1 MRPSLNSFRNGVTYG
16 VMFAAACLLASC
28 ALQQTAPLPP
38 RKAPLGANI
47 EGIADWMRSMPFADV
62 MKSTR
67 AFGKPDQPW
76 VAISNLDAQGWPKE
90 DFGLVLFAALNGV
103 KGLGGTYKISFKSNG
118 TPQIKAVASSA
129 NITNLKKTADTWTA
143 DMIPPNEFEQ
153 IMLSFTG
160 TNGGV
165 RDLKIMRPGTQPSD
179 TFYKPF
185 LDHVRRFT
193 TIRYMDWGSTN
204 GNRLEKWEDRPTPSS
219 PSFSGPKGVAYE
231 TMIDLSNTI
240 KADAWIC
247 IPAHANDQYVK
258 NLAELCKKRL
268 DPSLKL
274 YVEYSNEVWN
284 WSFEQ
289 ATHNMNM
296 ANADAA
302 KDPKMSWDGQS
313 SKWTW
318 PARRIGKRTA
328 EISETFKAVY
338 GADFKTKVRPV
349 LCTQV
354 VWPENWLYEGMNYI
368 AHNYAK
374 PNEVIYAIAGA
385 PYFNAEE
392 AKKLP
397 NATKDDILNALE
409 KVVDEMPNWAKFKEH
424 QQIMQKYG
432 VKWLCYEAGPDTFG
446 PEHIQAK
453 KASQFDPRMERILAK
468 YWKTW
473 RSGGG
478 DLMNYFIAGA
488 TNYDSQYGT
497 WGLTDDITK
506 TDTAKI
512 RALDAILNGKL

>member
-1 MRPSLNSFRNGVTYG
+1 MMKPMALI
-16 VMFAAACLLASC
+16 AAALVLGC
-28 ALQQTAPLPP
+28 QTASVAPA
-38 RKAPLGANI
+38 RKAPLGANV

-62 MKSTR
+62 MKSSR

-76 VAISNLDAQGWPKE
+76 VTISNLDAQGWPKE
-90 DFGLVLFAALNGV
+90 DFGVILFAALNGV
-103 KGLGGTYKISFKSNG
+103 KNLGGTYKMSFRCAG
-118 TPQIKAVASSA
+118 TPTIRAVASAA
-129 NITNLKKTADTWTA
+129 NITNLKKSGDTWTA
-143 DMIPPNEFEQ
+143 DLTPPNEFEQ
-153 IMLSFTG
+153 LMLSFTN

-165 RDLKIMRPGTQPSD
+165 RDLKIMRPGTKPTD

-185 LDHVRRFT
+185 VDHVRRFT

-204 GNRLEKWEDRPTPSS
+204 GNPIEKWKDRTLPTTPSWARRE
-219 PSFSGPKGVAYE
+219 GVPYE
-231 TMIDLSNTI
+231 TMIDLSNEI

-247 IPAHANDQYVK
+247 VPAHADNAFVT

-284 WSFEQ
+284 WGFEQ
-289 ATHNMNM
+289 ATYNKNRAEAEA
-296 ANADAA
+296 AN
-302 KDPKMSWDGQS
+302 DPKMSWDGAN

-328 EISETFKAVY
+328 EISDAFKAVY
-338 GADFKTKVRPV
+338 GSEFKTRVRPV
-349 LCTQV
+349 LCTQI

-385 PYFNAEE
+385 PYFNSEE
-392 AKKLP
+392 AKKTP

-409 KVVDEMPNWAKFKEH
+409 KVINEMPKWAKFKEH
-424 QQIMQKYG
+424 QEIMKKYG

-446 PEHIQAK
+446 PEHIAAK
-453 KASQFDPRMERILAK
+453 KASQFDPRMEALLVK
-468 YWKTW
+468 YYKTW

-478 DLMNYFIAGA
+478 ELMNYFIAGA
-488 TNYDSQYGT
+488 TNWDTQYGT
-497 WGLTDDITK
+497 WGLTDDLSK
-506 TDTAKI
+506 TDTPKI
-512 RALDAILNGKL
+512 RAIDAILSGK

>member
-1 MRPSLNSFRNGVTYG
+1 MIV
-16 VMFAAACLLASC
+16 AACLIASC
-28 ALQQTAPLPP
+28 STQIPTPP

-62 MKSTR
+62 MKSSR
-67 AFGKPDQPW
+67 SFGKSDQPW

-90 DFGLVLFAALNGV
+90 DFGVVLFAALNGV
-103 KGLGGTYKISFKSNG
+103 KNLGGTYKMSFKCNG
-118 TPQIKAVASSA
+118 TPNIKAVASSA
-129 NITNLKKTADTWTA
+129 NITNLRKTGDTWTA
-143 DMIPPNEFEQ
+143 DMTPPNEFEQ
-153 IMLSFTG
+153 IMLSVTN

-165 RDLKIMRPGTQPSD
+165 RELKIMRPGTQPTD
-179 TFYKPF
+179 TFYRPF

-193 TIRYMDWGSTN
+193 TIRYMDWGHTN
-204 GNRLEKWEDRPTPSS
+204 GNTQQTWEQRSTPST
-219 PSFSGPKGVAYE
+219 PSYANGRAVPYE

-247 IPAHANDQYVK
+247 VPAHANDQYVK

-274 YVEYSNEVWN
+274 YIEYSNEVWN
-284 WSFEQ
+284 WGFEQ
-289 ATHNMNM
+289 ATYNKNV
-296 ANADAA
+296 AEAEAT
-302 KDPKMSWDGQS
+302 KDPKLSWDGKGAS
-313 SKWTW
+313 WTW

-328 EISETFKAVY
+328 EISDTFKAVY
-338 GADFKTKVRPV
+338 GADFKSRVRPV

-385 PYFNAEE
+385 PYFNAQTT
-392 AKKLP
+392 KGNP

-409 KVVDEMPNWAKFKEH
+409 KVVDDMPKWAKFKEH
-424 QQIMQKYG
+424 QEVMNKYG

-446 PEHIQAK
+446 PENIQAK
-453 KASQFDPRMERILAK
+453 KASQFDPRMEQLLAR

-478 DLMNYFIAGA
+478 ELMNYFIAGA

-497 WGLTDDITK
+497 WGLTDDLSK
-506 TDTAKI
+506 ADTPKI
-512 RALDAILNGKL
+512 RAIDAILNGKL